1 MNDKETRMLLKVL
14 YLVIFC
20 IGLALLYFNTS
31 AMIGGSGFDGM
42 TGASTAADHRT
53 VYIFIALFGLVSYFV
68 EMVRDFLQKK

>member
-1 MNDKETRMLLKVL
+1 MNRELSLLRKLL
-14 YLVIFC
+14 YFWIFC
-20 IGLALLYFNTS
+20 AGLALIFFNTS

-42 TGASTAADHRT
+42 TGSSIAADRRT

>member
-1 MNDKETRMLLKVL
+1 MNRELSLLRKLL
-14 YLVIFC
+14 YLGIFC
-20 IGLALLYFNTS
+20 AGLALIFFNTS

-42 TGASTAADHRT
+42 TGSSIAADRRT

>member
-1 MNDKETRMLLKVL
+1 MNDKEIHILLKVL

-20 IGLALLYFNTS
+20 IGLVLLYFNTS

-42 TGASTAADHRT
+42 TGSSIAADRRT